1 MIGPVSGTGRTM
13 MASLQQAMEKGMPP
27 DQAIQYVKSMAT
39 QGVAPLADL
48 YAMMNQF
55 QRLKQQQVKPPQTPP
70 TIRDQLNIM
79 DQQQQ
84 MQPQQDTSARAGGVG
99 GLGGPTSY
107 ADANYAGQPMDRGL
121 GAIDAGL
128 MEYPQ
133 FNGGGIVA
141 MASGALADSE
151 EPGFFERS
159 GLPFLTTKRGLAAN
173 EKALDEFFTL
183 RRSGGSVVLEAQ
195 KLAKEGKIDEA
206 LELLRSE
213 NIDPSQAFGE
223 ELPASSRAATETAPA
238 PPQAAPPSPVPSA
251 ANPFAGT
258 GGVGFDINLGGARTD
273 AFGRP
278 IAQDQAIVPA
288 PARDVTAAAPTGGRA
303 APATTGLRRMTE
315 EKPKETSS
323 YLQELKDLRES
334 EGLGKARAERMT
346 YLTNEEKN
354 LAKEFGSDKML
365 AFAEAGFRM
374 AGAAS
379 RPGAT
384 FLGALAEGA
393 MSGTQALRA
402 LNKEYRL
409 NKRTINDAMYQMRE
423 ADEAEK
429 EGDIKTALNMR
440 ENAKTRLLEAEKFNM
455 NLENDIM
462 VMNMR
467 LSGAERVATI
477 QSGGRGST
485 AGFRQTQLQLQA
497 LQNSKS
503 QADRVFLTTR
513 LTDPN
518 TAKQARQESERL
530 QQQINEL
537 LGLSGVATGSM
548 SAVPTTGMTGNV
560 IDYSALE

>member
-48 YAMMNQF
+48 YSMMNQF

-70 TIRDQLNIM
+70 TIRDQLNMM

-84 MQPQQDTSARAGGVG
+84 MPGQMPQQGNIQQMQAPA
-99 GLGGPTSY
+99 P
-107 ADANYAGQPMDRGL
+107 AGQPMDRGL

-159 GLPFLTTKRGLAAN
+159 GLPFLTTERGVAAN
-173 EKALDEFFTL
+173 REALANFFTP
-183 RRSGGSVVLEAQ
+183 RKAGISVIREAQ
-195 KLAKEGKIDEA
+195 KLAKEGKVNEA

-238 PPQAAPPSPVPSA
+238 PPQAAPPSPVSTA

-258 GGVGFDINLGGARTD
+258 GGVGFDINLGGARADT
-273 AFGRP
+273 FGRP

-288 PARDVTAAAPTGGRA
+288 PARDVAPAPTGGRT

-334 EGLGKARAERMT
+334 EGLGKARAERMA

-384 FLGALAEGA
+384 FLGALSEGA

-477 QSGGRGST
+477 QSGGRGGST
-485 AGFRQTQLQLQA
+485 AGFRQTQLQLKA
-497 LQNSKS
+497 LQDAKS
-503 QADRVFLTTR
+503 QADRVYLSTK
-513 LTDPN
+513 LTDPK
-518 TAKQARQESERL
+518 TAADARQQSEQL
-530 QQQINEL
+530 QQQINSL
-537 LGLSGVATGSM
+537 VGLSGM
-548 SAVPTTGMTGNV
+548 SGMAME
-560 IDYSALE
+560 SASAIPDDVLQALSKYR

>member
-1 MIGPVSGTGRTM
+1 M
-13 MASLQQAMEKGMPP
+13 MTSLQQAIQKGMPP

-55 QRLKQQQVKPPQTPP
+55 QRLKQKQVQPPQTPP
-70 TIRDQLNIM
+70 TIRDQLNMM

-84 MQPQQDTSARAGGVG
+84 MQGQMPQGNIQQMQAPA
-99 GLGGPTSY
+99 P
-107 ADANYAGQPMDRGL
+107 AGQPMDRGL

-128 MEYPQ
+128 MQYPQ
-133 FNGGGIVA
+133 FAGGGIVA
-141 MASGALADSE
+141 MAAGELADSD
-151 EPGFFERS
+151 P
-159 GLPFLTTKRGLAAN
+159 
-173 EKALDEFFTL
+173 D
-183 RRSGGSVVLEAQ
+183 
-195 KLAKEGKIDEA
+195 
-206 LELLRSE
+206 SE
-213 NIDPSQAFGE
+213 NVESEFSYLKRLQKQALATGDIAKARDIQKSIDAALAGSKARAGEAMLGPISNAFEFLGERAFRTTPE
-223 ELPASSRAATETAPA
+223 ELGRGAQA
-238 PPQAAPPSPVPSA
+238 QAAPPSPVSTA
-251 ANPFAGT
+251 ANPFATGPTST
-258 GGVGFDINLGGARTD
+258 GGSGFDVNLIGGRFD

-278 IAQDQAIVPA
+278 VVQDQAIVPA
-288 PARDVTAAAPTGGRA
+288 PARDVAAAPADKRT

-315 EKPKETSS
+315 EQPKDTKS

-334 EGLGKARAERMT
+334 EGLGKARAERMA

-384 FLGALAEGA
+384 FLGALSEGA

-409 NKRTINDAMYQMRE
+409 NKRTINDAMYQLRE
-423 ADEAEK
+423 ADETEK

-440 ENAKTRLLEAEKFNM
+440 ENAKARLLEAEKFNM
-455 NLENDIM
+455 NLENDLM

-467 LSGAERVATI
+467 ISGAERVAQI

-485 AGFRQTQLQLQA
+485 SGFRQMQLQLKA
-497 LQNSKS
+497 LQDAKG
-503 QADRVFLTTR
+503 QADRIYLQTQLTNPKAAA
-513 LTDPN
+513 D
-518 TAKQARQESERL
+518 AKQQSERL
-530 QQQINEL
+530 QQQINAL
-537 LGLSGVATGSM
+537 VGLSGTAMDSM

-560 IDYSALE
+560 IDFSALE

>member
-1 MIGPVSGTGRTM
+1 M
-13 MASLQQAMEKGMPP
+13 MTSLQQAIQKGMPP

-55 QRLKQQQVKPPQTPP
+55 QRLKQKQVQPPQTPP
-70 TIRDQLNIM
+70 TIRDQLNMM

-84 MQPQQDTSARAGGVG
+84 MQGQMPQGNIQQMQAPA
-99 GLGGPTSY
+99 P
-107 ADANYAGQPMDRGL
+107 AGQPMDRGL

-128 MEYPQ
+128 MQYPQ
-133 FNGGGIVA
+133 FAGGGIVA
-141 MASGALADSE
+141 MAAGELADSD
-151 EPGFFERS
+151 P
-159 GLPFLTTKRGLAAN
+159 
-173 EKALDEFFTL
+173 D
-183 RRSGGSVVLEAQ
+183 
-195 KLAKEGKIDEA
+195 
-206 LELLRSE
+206 SE
-213 NIDPSQAFGE
+213 NVESEFSYLKRLQKQALATGDIAKARDIQKSIDAALAGSKARAGEAMLGPISNAFEFLGERAFRTTPE
-223 ELPASSRAATETAPA
+223 ELGRGAQA
-238 PPQAAPPSPVPSA
+238 QAAPPSPVPTA
-251 ANPFAGT
+251 TNPFAGT

-273 AFGRP
+273 VFGRP
-278 IAQDQAIVPA
+278 VVQDQAIVPA
-288 PARDVTAAAPTGGRA
+288 PARDVAAAPADKRT

-315 EKPKETSS
+315 EQPKDTKS

-334 EGLGKARAERMT
+334 EGLGKARAERMA

-384 FLGALAEGA
+384 FLGALSEGA

-409 NKRTINDAMYQMRE
+409 NKRTINDAMYQLRE
-423 ADEAEK
+423 ADETEK

-440 ENAKTRLLEAEKFNM
+440 ENAKARLLEAEKFNM
-455 NLENDIM
+455 NLENDLM

-467 LSGAERVATI
+467 ISGAERVAQI

-485 AGFRQTQLQLQA
+485 SGFRQMQLQLKA
-497 LQNSKS
+497 LQDAKG
-503 QADRVFLTTR
+503 QADRIYLQTQLTNPKAAA
-513 LTDPN
+513 D
-518 TAKQARQESERL
+518 AKQESERL
-530 QQQINEL
+530 QQQINAL
-537 LGLSGVATGSM
+537 VGLSGTAMDSM

-560 IDYSALE
+560 IDFSALE